1 MMQKQIDWHFNPPT
15 SKHMGGAWERLIRST
30 REMLRAL
37 AKEQLLTDEQLL
49 TLMTEVE
56 KILNNRPITPV
67 SNDPNDPIALSPN
80 MLLLMKSNYCLP
92 QGLFKKEDLYAHRW
106 WRQVQYLANIFWKR
120 WIREYLPALQN
131 RQKWQRPKRDLQVGD
146 VVLVAQENVPRG
158 QWPLGRVTK
167 VNMDRDRFTRSCV
180 IKTRTTISNLCFLE
194 CY

>member
-1 MMQKQIDWHFNPPT
+1 MPNNITLAHAQLEQLKRKLSRDETLHIMYTKVVNEYIEKGYAKEITNIVSSSKRIWYLPHHPVTNVNKIGKVMMQKEIDWHFNPPT

-30 REMLRAL
+30 GEILRVL

-92 QGLFKKEDLYAHRW
+92 QGLFKKEDLYA
-106 WRQVQYLANIFWKR
+106 QM
-120 WIREYLPALQN
+120 EY
-131 RQKWQRPKRDLQVGD
+131 
-146 VVLVAQENVPRG
+146 
-158 QWPLGRVTK
+158 
-167 VNMDRDRFTRSCV
+167 
-180 IKTRTTISNLCFLE
+180 
-194 CY
+194 